1 MRLTNMRVVLAAG
14 TVALATA
21 AAAAMLA
28 GASAAYA
35 GQALP
40 AGSAQVVQSQ
50 TPRPGDLY
58 FVSGEY
64 IMRVPVAGGKP
75 QRVVK
80 AGQVSVTGMAI
91 AGDRLFWVTQAGEG
105 RWALSY
111 VSLHGAPVAHTLV
124 GNLSFSMGLVAAD
137 GWLYWA
143 DENAI
148 GRVRPDGAQLNPAV
162 HCTAAGKWRRCRR
175 RAGDR
180 WSALVLQPLPGQR
193 DRPGRHQR
201 PRPGPV
207 VHQAP
212 REGLPAGA
220 GSRQQPRVLGGAGQL
235 RGPGDVAGNRCE
247 RHVAQHPLRPGSVLR
262 GRRRQQRLLGL
273 GRRGREPRCTSAP
286 RKWTG
291 PDSTPPSSP
300 ARERSLLTSPGANS

>member
-1 MRLTNMRVVLAAG
+1 MRLANMRVVLAAG

-40 AGSAQVVQSQ
+40 AGSAQVVRSQ
-50 TPRPGDLY
+50 TSRPGDLY

-80 AGQVSVTGMAI
+80 VGQVSVTGMAI
-91 AGDRLFWVTQAGEG
+91 ADHRLFWVTQAGEG
-105 RWALSY
+105 GSLRY

-148 GRVRPDGAQLNPAV
+148 GRVRPDGAQLTRRFIAPPQENGGGVADGLGTDGKHLFFSRCQDNEIGRVDTSGRGLDLSFIKLPAKSCPQALAV
-162 HCTAAGKWRRCRR
+162 GNNHVYWAELVSNVGRATLQGTGASDTWLNIHSDQGPFYVAADDDNVYWDWGGVAESPMHIGTAQVD
-175 RAGDR
+175 RAGFHA
-180 WSALVLQPLPGQR
+180 SILTGQ
-193 DRPGRHQR
+193 
-201 PRPGPV
+201 
-207 VHQAP
+207 
-212 REGLPAGA
+212 GA
-220 GSRQQPRVLGGAGQL
+220 F
-235 RGPGDVAGNRCE
+235 
-247 RHVAQHPLRPGSVLR
+247 
-262 GRRRQQRLLGL
+262 
-273 GRRGREPRCTSAP
+273 
-286 RKWTG
+286 
-291 PDSTPPSSP
+291 
-300 ARERSLLTSPGANS
+300 LLTSAGANS